1 MELHD
6 YARMLRTHY
15 KAVAVFIVLGLLGGW
30 LLTLVTPKVYAAD
43 ASGLVKAASGGSAAE
58 EQIGNTLAK
67 SRAVSYL
74 VVATSRETAQ
84 RVIDEL
90 DLQTTPAALIQH
102 IRATQPTDTVI
113 LQIVAK
119 ESSPERAQ
127 NLADAWVQALAE
139 QIKSIEDPGN
149 KGAGVRLLPQS
160 SAALPTRP
168 VSPDPMRN
176 LALGGLTG
184 ALCAFGYSLIRSR
197 FDRRLRDID
206 RVESEFGVT
215 VAGAVPLNDSLGR
228 DSAGAVPLVVTR
240 KRHAKAAQ
248 AAEAIFKIRTNLQY
262 MDIDNPPRI
271 IVVTSPLPGDGKST
285 IAANLAASL
294 AVAGQNV
301 MLIDGDL
308 RRPTVIH
315 AFGLPR
321 GAGLTDLLTGRAT
334 LNDVVQEPLDG
345 VPLMVVGSGNT
356 PPNPSELLGSNTMR
370 HLLQAL
376 SKDHLVVVDAP
387 PLLPVTDAAVLT
399 ASADGALIV
408 VSAGKTLDTQLAG
421 AINHLRQVN
430 GRILGVVFNK
440 IETTTVGR
448 GYGNYGYYGGYGY
461 YGESGSDRREDRA
474 GFEPLDLKATTAKKR
489 SVNSN

>member
-15 KAVAVFIVLGLLGGW
+15 KAVAAFIVLGLLGGW
-30 LLTLVTPKVYAAD
+30 LLTLITPKVYAAD
-43 ASGLVKAASGGSAAE
+43 ASGIVKAASGGSAPE

-84 RVIDEL
+84 
-90 DLQTTPAALIQH
+90 
-102 IRATQPTDTVI
+102 
-113 LQIVAK
+113 

-139 QIKSIEDPGN
+139 QIKTIEDPSN

-168 VSPDPMRN
+168 VSPNPVRN

-197 FDRRLRDID
+197 FDRRLRDI

-228 DSAGAVPLVVTR
+228 DSAGALPLVVTH

-262 MDIDNPPRI
+262 MDIDNPPRV

-285 IAANLAASL
+285 IASNLAASL
-294 AVAGQNV
+294 AVAG
-301 MLIDGDL
+301 
-308 RRPTVIH
+308 
-315 AFGLPR
+315 
-321 GAGLTDLLTGRAT
+321 RA
-334 LNDVVQEPLDG
+334 
-345 VPLMVVGSGNT
+345 SC
-356 PPNPSELLGSNTMR
+356 
-370 HLLQAL
+370 
-376 SKDHLVVVDAP
+376 
-387 PLLPVTDAAVLT
+387 
-399 ASADGALIV
+399 
-408 VSAGKTLDTQLAG
+408 
-421 AINHLRQVN
+421 
-430 GRILGVVFNK
+430 
-440 IETTTVGR
+440 
-448 GYGNYGYYGGYGY
+448 
-461 YGESGSDRREDRA
+461 
-474 GFEPLDLKATTAKKR
+474 
-489 SVNSN
+489 

>member
-15 KAVAVFIVLGLLGGW
+15 KAVAAFIVLGLLGGW
-30 LLTLVTPKVYAAD
+30 LLTLITPKVYAAD
-43 ASGLVKAASGGSAAE
+43 ASGIVKAASGGSAPE

-90 DLQTTPAALIQH
+90 ELKTTPAALIQH
-102 IRATQPTDTVI
+102 IRASQPTDTVI

-127 NLADAWVQALAE
+127 NLVDAWVRALAE
-139 QIKSIEDPGN
+139 QIKTIEDPSN

-168 VSPDPMRN
+168 VSPNPVRN

-197 FDRRLRDID
+197 FDRRLRDI

-228 DSAGAVPLVVTR
+228 DSAGALPLVVTH

-262 MDIDNPPRI
+262 MDIDNPPRV

-285 IAANLAASL
+285 IASNLAASL
-294 AVAGQNV
+294 AVAG
-301 MLIDGDL
+301 
-308 RRPTVIH
+308 
-315 AFGLPR
+315 
-321 GAGLTDLLTGRAT
+321 RA
-334 LNDVVQEPLDG
+334 
-345 VPLMVVGSGNT
+345 SC
-356 PPNPSELLGSNTMR
+356 
-370 HLLQAL
+370 
-376 SKDHLVVVDAP
+376 
-387 PLLPVTDAAVLT
+387 
-399 ASADGALIV
+399 
-408 VSAGKTLDTQLAG
+408 
-421 AINHLRQVN
+421 
-430 GRILGVVFNK
+430 
-440 IETTTVGR
+440 
-448 GYGNYGYYGGYGY
+448 
-461 YGESGSDRREDRA
+461 
-474 GFEPLDLKATTAKKR
+474 
-489 SVNSN
+489 